1 MYQDKEKQRAY
12 QREKQRKYRE
22 RRSGNAVVTEVVTQ
36 TPDVVTTPTSE
47 VVTEVVTQTPVVTH
61 VAVTPG
67 LHTKDD
73 VKPWGWPKYNAKGE
87 RINPA
92 TMQPYKAAMMA
103 IAAHSPA
110 AIAEYERKRVRKDV
124 LVIAD
129 LPIEQRDYLYR
140 CLQTVY
146 RQS

>member
-1 MYQDKEKQRAY
+1 MYQDKEKQREY

-47 VVTEVVTQTPVVTH
+47 VVTEVVTRPPVVTH
-61 VAVTPG
+61 GAVTPG

-73 VKPWGWPKYNAKGE
+73 VNPWGWPKYDSQDR

-92 TMQPYKAAMMA
+92 TMEPYGLGMA
-103 IAAHSPA
+103 GLPA
-110 AIAEYERKRVRKDV
+110 EALCEYERKRTRPDI
-124 LVIAD
+124 LVISE
-129 LPIEQRDYLYR
+129 LPESAKGAMRKAFASRSPNL
-140 CLQTVY
+140 
-146 RQS
+146 

>member
-1 MYQDKEKQRAY
+1 MTGYD
-12 QREKQRKYRE
+12 
-22 RRSGNAVVTEVVTQ
+22 
-36 TPDVVTTPTSE
+36 
-47 VVTEVVTQTPVVTH
+47 
-61 VAVTPG
+61 G

-140 CLQTVY
+140 CLQTVS